1 MTQEILAEGSQGH
14 STIVGYERTVAAPA
28 AALCNGTAAHGFE
41 LDDHLDEAIV
51 HPGAIIIPAALASAE
66 AVNAPGSRLL
76 LGLIAGYETLNR
88 VGLAMGVDPSVR
100 GWHKTALAGPVG
112 AAVAAGVVMKLDSN
126 QLLAAAALACSTA
139 SGTKSFAAGMGGG
152 MEKRMHA
159 GRAAEAGV
167 RMAQLAAR
175 GFTAPPNGLDGRF
188 GLLEVVSGKSA
199 RHELLAS
206 DLGKHWAIEHVYVK
220 GYPCCAGW
228 GYSDLLP
235 YFKRLEDYPEGD
247 PAIRGRGGP
256 IGVTNLGH
264 FDELVD
270 AFVDACEQNGSKRL
284 SDYND
289 GSYEGTFPLQYS
301 TRNGLRSSSAAAYL
315 RPAIKRP
322 NLTVLTNATATRV
335 LTEGKRA
342 TGIEVSYGGALQ
354 QIRARREVVLSAGP
368 LKSPQL
374 LELSGIGNA
383 EVLRKFGISPVHNLP
398 GVGENLHDHPNV
410 RLTFECTK
418 PITINDVLRN
428 PLLRVKAG
436 LRFIFQRKGLLTICS
451 ASAQTNLRSSPSVT
465 QPDLVLRLLP
475 VSGKDRYART
485 ARYGLDPYPGFTFG
499 ITPLQPRSVGAI
511 HIRSTDPHDQ
521 ATMDPRYL
529 SHEAD
534 AQLFLD
540 GIRIARQVAQQPAMK
555 TLIVRETRPGP
566 GTNDNAALL
575 DYVRETAQTS
585 WHMIGTC
592 KMGVDD
598 ASVVDPELRV
608 RGIANLRVVD
618 TSICPTI
625 PSSNTNAAALAIGEK
640 GADMVLAA
648 ARA

>member
-1 MTQEILAEGSQGH
+1 MYVASLPQNAEFDYI
-14 STIVGYERTVAAPA
+14 IVGAGSSGCVVADRLSADGKHQVLLIEAGGRDNKLNIQIPLMVA
-28 AALCNGTAAHGFE
+28 KLLMDESVTWPFKTEAQTHLNGKPQ
-41 LDDHLDEAIV
+41 LW
-51 HPGAIIIPAALASAE
+51 
-66 AVNAPGSRLL
+66 
-76 LGLIAGYETLNR
+76 
-88 VGLAMGVDPSVR
+88 VR
-100 GWHKTALAGPVG
+100 GRVIGG
-112 AAVAAGVVMKLDSN
+112 SN
-126 QLLAAAALACSTA
+126 SI
-139 SGTKSFAAGMGGG
+139 
-152 MEKRMHA
+152 
-159 GRAAEAGV
+159 
-167 RMAQLAAR
+167 
-175 GFTAPPNGLDGRF
+175 NGLLFVRGDPAEYDKWRDAG
-188 GLLEVVSGKSA
+188 
-199 RHELLAS
+199 
-206 DLGKHWAIEHVYVK
+206 
-220 GYPCCAGW
+220 CAGW

-301 TRNGLRSSSAAAYL
+301 TRNGLRSSSAIAYL
-315 RPAIKRP
+315 RPAVKRP
-322 NLTVLTNATATRV
+322 NLTVLTNAAATRV

-342 TGIEVSYGGALQ
+342 TGVEVSCGGTLQ

-368 LKSPQL
+368 LKSPQI

-383 EVLRKFGISPVHNLP
+383 DVLQKFGISPVHNLP

-436 LRFIFQRKGLLTICS
+436 LRFILQRKGLLTICS
-451 ASAQTNLRSSPSVT
+451 ASAQTNLRSSPEVK

-499 ITPLQPRSVGAI
+499 ITPLQPRSVGAL

-521 ATMDPRYL
+521 PAMDPRYL

-555 TLIVRETRPGP
+555 ALIVRETRPGP

-575 DYVRETAQTS
+575 DYVRDTAQTS